1 MHTSTISDQTDHAG
15 PLVYYNNTGPDEY
28 LSDSS
33 SCTDNRSD
41 LGSDDY
47 NDYESN
53 YESDNEEVTRAS
65 TIITTTQSFQYS
77 LRQEKFNDKF
87 SPKDLLNTIQGIL
100 SSSPRDMSDDK
111 GSLDCLPIY
120 SFLFPNEK
128 GSSLYNAY
136 DRSEVEDKLVIK
148 IDQDGDHAPK
158 FSVADDISEVYGLP
172 GIHECINGQKPLR
185 AVIDIDAS
193 QEDMETTGV
202 KAQEVFFR
210 ICLSFIRALYRILD
224 CSWEDILNGL
234 VIATLSDPSKC
245 SYHILY
251 APALL
256 IDHHELK
263 AFTELVYTITGEKFG
278 KFIDRKLPGQNFNLR
293 LIGSAK
299 KGHVKRIL
307 QFSLDNGWNEL
318 DHVRV
323 QPPPSLGL
331 EVRPRMLSEE
341 KNNNPLRIIVGQDV
355 LQKCANLVLQKYSNY
370 LRDWTIEEKDS
381 ENFVYFNR
389 KALLKCPLC
398 KRIHDKDQQWFGRV
412 CASSG
417 RFIVKCFRQNS
428 DERGE
433 VFECDPSIAEK
444 IQQENKNSPQVSHK
458 VRGPG
463 FPKAFVKM
471 PSWVKYNEAL
481 TATETY
487 KERYV
492 RPLPNEGDIY
502 VGSPWET
509 EKTYV
514 LEHLTISDD
523 VNLLVLSTRHSYSN
537 AVTTRLN
544 LKSYCDIDGNINLP
558 DHKRVVCQIESLHRI
573 TNNCKCSKKCKC
585 SPIQYDLWLDEI
597 VSIIAQAQSHLAGQ
611 SIEKLY
617 KLIQEAR
624 HIIVMDND
632 LINLNIE
639 WIKALRK
646 DIPLSIIHNTYQ
658 LQKGK
663 TFRLASNKET
673 ILTEL
678 WNWAKQM
685 SLLPFENWKS
695 ASLICHLRKDL
706 QEIVRAL
713 KTDFPELRIKEYHGK
728 SDPVEKA
735 HDFSNVEEAWKVVDL
750 VAYTSTLKIGVS
762 CINHKFERGFCIFNS
777 YIETNAG
784 TNQMLFRMRCIKD
797 YICHIEQRSSNIPIT
812 EKGLFQWLLNAK
824 RECLPRELQNRGI
837 FPDIDSIIRNKDVPT
852 IRLWVAYMLEKFRSR
867 RLFGWRMVDFLQ
879 KAGMEVSIIESGPKS
894 EENTLSQVVKVKCSI
909 VKAEEVS
916 DISNA
921 TIVNHE
927 TAELLENKPKKT
939 LEEMRSLDQ
948 HHIVDC
954 YEISPESLTENFIS
968 KYGNY
973 NHMKWFRAYK
983 QLRDA
988 GTNNE
993 TAVEAITRKDH
1004 RDGKLTVA
1012 TRAERHRVCLELLRI
1027 CTPAKDIDDRARYK
1041 ADDVKM
1047 RLNSPESISYLQDIV
1062 PKMARVFDNM
1072 DASRRAKKSG
1082 LKTNRA
1088 KLGLLNLAL
1097 YGTYGLKFKAIDKNL
1112 KYYHLVGSFDSKDAP
1127 KLPSYQT
1134 GNEIYWE
1141 NGDDTRYGY
1150 SKLSS
1155 DELLTKNKQTK
1166 IISSLN
1172 VNTIPIAEDIQDLF
1186 DIA

>member
-1 MHTSTISDQTDHAG
+1 MYTSTISDQTDR
-15 PLVYYNNTGPDEY
+15 TGTAPALRYDSVGHDEC

-53 YESDNEEVTRAS
+53 YESDNEEATCAS
-65 TIITTTQSFQYS
+65 TSITKTPSIQLLNVQEQKTNATYT
-77 LRQEKFNDKF
+77 LRQEKFNNDF
-87 SPKDLLNTIQGIL
+87 TPKDLLNIIREIFL
-100 SSSPRDMSDDK
+100 SPPRDMSDEK
-111 GSLDCLPIY
+111 GSLEYLPIY

-136 DRSEVEDKLVIK
+136 DRDEVRDKLVIK
-148 IDQDGDHAPK
+148 IDQDDQAPK

-193 QEDMETTGV
+193 KEDMETASV
-202 KAQEVFFR
+202 KGQEVFIR
-210 ICLSFIRALYRILD
+210 ICCSFIRALYRILD
-224 CSWEDILNGL
+224 CSWEDILKGL
-234 VIATLSDPSKC
+234 IVTISTDPSKC
-245 SYHILY
+245 SYNILY

-278 KFIDRKLPGQNFNLR
+278 KFIDRKLPGHNFNLR
-293 LIGSAK
+293 LIVSVK
-299 KGHVKRIL
+299 KGRVKRIFK
-307 QFSLDNGWNEL
+307 FSLDNGWNEL
-318 DHVRV
+318 DHARV
-323 QPPPSLGL
+323 QPPSSLGL
-331 EVRPRMLSEE
+331 EVRPRMLSIE
-341 KNNNPLRIIVGQDV
+341 KNNNPLRISVGQDI
-355 LQKCANLVLQKYSNY
+355 LRKYAELVLQKHSSY

-389 KALLKCPLC
+389 KAPLGCPLC
-398 KRIHDKDQQWFGRV
+398 KRIHDKDQRWFGRV
-412 CASSG
+412 CTSSG

-428 DERGE
+428 DERGV

-471 PSWVKYNEAL
+471 PPWVKYNETL
-481 TATETY
+481 TATEIY
-487 KERYV
+487 EERYV

-509 EKTYV
+509 GKTYV

-573 TNNCKCSKKCKC
+573 TNNCKCNKKCKC
-585 SPIQYDLWLDEI
+585 LPIQYDLWLDEI

-624 HIIVMDND
+624 RIIVMDND
-632 LINLNIE
+632 LTDLNIE

-646 DIPLSIIHNTYQ
+646 GIPLSIIHNTYQ
-658 LQKGK
+658 PQKGK
-663 TFRLASNKET
+663 TFRLVPNKET
-673 ILTEL
+673 VLTEL
-678 WNWAKQM
+678 WDWAKNT
-685 SLLPFENWKS
+685 SSLPFENRTS
-695 ASLICHLRKDL
+695 ASLICHLRKDM
-706 QEIVRAL
+706 QGIVRTL
-713 KTDFPELRIKEYHGK
+713 ETDFPELQIKEYHGK

-735 HDFSNVEEAWKVVDL
+735 HDFSNVEESWKDVDL

-762 CINHKFERGFCIFNS
+762 CTNPKFERAFCLFNS
-777 YIETNAG
+777 YIETNSG

-797 YICHIEQRSSNIPIT
+797 YICHIEQRSSNVPVT

-852 IRLWVAYMLEKFRSR
+852 VRLE
-867 RLFGWRMVDFLQ
+867 
-879 KAGMEVSIIESGPKS
+879 AGMIISIIDPIPKS
-894 EENTLSQVVKVKCSI
+894 EENVVSLSQAVKANSSI
-909 VKAEEVS
+909 VKAEEIS
-916 DISNA
+916 DVSNA
-921 TIVNHE
+921 TIVDRE
-927 TAELLENKPKKT
+927 TAEFLENKSRKT
-939 LEEMRSLDQ
+939 LEEMRSLDR
-948 HHIVDC
+948 HHIVEC

-993 TAVEAITRKDH
+993 TAVEAISCKDY
-1004 RDGKLTVA
+1004 REDRLTTA
-1012 TRAERHRVCLELLRI
+1012 TRAEKHRICLELLRN
-1027 CTPAKDIDDRARYK
+1027 CTPVKDIDDRTRYK
-1041 ADDVKM
+1041 ANDVKTRM
-1047 RLNSPESISYLQDIV
+1047 ESPESISYLQDLV
-1062 PKMARVFDNM
+1062 PKMARVFDNT
-1072 DASRRAKKSG
+1072 DASRSAKKLG
-1082 LKTNRA
+1082 LKTVRA
-1088 KLGLLNLAL
+1088 KLGLLNASL
-1097 YGTYGLKFKAIDKNL
+1097 YATYGLKFKAIDKNL

-1127 KLPSYQT
+1127 ELPSYQT
-1134 GNEIYWE
+1134 GREIYWE
-1141 NGDDTRYGY
+1141 NGKDTRYGY
-1150 SKLSS
+1150 SKLPP
-1155 DELLTKNKQTK
+1155 DELLMENLLENKQTK
-1166 IISSLN
+1166 DSSSSN
-1172 VNTIPIAEDIQDLF
+1172 VNNMSIANDIQDLF